1 VAVLGWLWLASPF
14 AVIAMIWHDQR
25 LLRLVAL
32 HHGRCLAAG
41 WTGVVLMLLGATIV
55 PGAVGS
61 VMFCLGTP
69 LAGLAV
75 WLRRDDGD
83 DGGEEGPGL
92 SPVDWDDFERAFWA
106 YVRRRGSRPRG
117 PRAPSAA

>member
-1 VAVLGWLWLASPF
+1 VVLLGWLWLVSPF
-14 AVIAMIWHDQR
+14 AVIALISHDQR

-32 HHGRCLAAG
+32 HHRRCLAAG
-41 WTGVVLMLLGATIV
+41 WTGVIVMLLGATVV
-55 PGAVGS
+55 PGPVGS

-75 WLRRDDGD
+75 WLRRDGGD
-83 DGGEEGPGL
+83 DGGEDGPDAL
-92 SPVDWDDFERAFWA
+92 PPDWDDFERAFWA
-106 YVRRRGSRPRG
+106 YVRRRGSPPRR